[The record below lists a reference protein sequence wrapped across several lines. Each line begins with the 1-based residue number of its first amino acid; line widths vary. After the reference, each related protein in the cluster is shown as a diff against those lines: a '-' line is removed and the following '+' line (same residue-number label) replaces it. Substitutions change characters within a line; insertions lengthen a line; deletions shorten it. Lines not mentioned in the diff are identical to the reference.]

1 MIFIKNSEDFG
12 GVTGVGIKGSGVL
25 NACARLASGDEYLV
39 LVPIGTD
46 VFTWYYDELDTR
58 IEDERAKKR
67 EDASYVGISADE
79 FEAELKK
86 HGLEFVKI
94 KS

>member
-12 GVTGVGIKGSGVL
+12 GVTGVGIKSSGVL
-25 NACARLASGDEYLV
+25 NACARLASGDEYSV

-58 IEDERAKKR
+58 IEEERAKKR
-67 EDASYVGISADE
+67 EDAAFVGISTDE

-94 KS
+94 K

>member
-1 MIFIKNSEDFG
+1 MIFIKNSDEFAG
-12 GVTGVGIKGSGVL
+12 ASGIGNITLGMM
-25 NACARLASGDEYLV
+25 NACARLASGDEYSVLV
-39 LVPIGTD
+39 LMGTD

-58 IEDERAKKR
+58 IEEERAKKR
-67 EDASYVGISADE
+67 EDASFVGISTAE

-94 KS
+94 K